1 MIWNKYVSHGGRS
14 DKFESDR
21 KHSFLERGFAS
32 AYPFGELRLLLR
44 DRQKLSDVHNDDY
57 GCKGLFSIRNVHAVK
72 RDDPIRQS
80 LPRVFSPP
88 D

>member
-21 KHSFLERGFAS
+21 KHSFLECGSGS
-32 AYPFGELRLLLR
+32 AYPFGWLRFLLR
-44 DRQKLSDVHNDDY
+44 DRQKQSDVYDDDH
-57 GCKGLFSIRNVHAVK
+57 GWKGRFSIRNVHAVK
-72 RDDPIRQS
+72 RDDPIRPS